1 MSKLDWYD
9 VDSDD
14 DTPIPELPPL
24 PLIKS
29 ASLPL
34 LSSVD
39 GMHSCDSTRT
49 CTDDASEHSTSA
61 AGSQRQESPF
71 PSRRELPDQENQDT
85 YNINDDNLPH
95 LVENKLHMSNR
106 FCFDDAAVLR
116 KQQKR
121 AIGDPIVCF
130 IGNFPPNTSMQDLKD
145 FVKSKG
151 VIFTEIR
158 LGPKKRPNSNGFG
171 YVDLVT
177 EEDQEKLLLHDGTE
191 FRGRKIRID
200 QATKKPQT
208 TSSKKKSTKTIKK
221 RLQARN
227 QYKNHKSVLSRKN
240 SNVKYPAHLKLQR
253 SHSEPHMRSFGHST
267 HRSRFFK
274 NGRKAGTRSKGQK
287 GCGKSP
293 RKMKARSKKGGFS
306 AFRTREEHLGR
317 LVQ

>member
-1 MSKLDWYD
+1 MFKQDWYD

-24 PLIKS
+24 PFVKS
-29 ASLPL
+29 ESLPIF
-34 LSSVD
+34 SRAD
-39 GMHSCDSTRT
+39 ATHSCDSTRT
-49 CTDDASEHSTSA
+49 CTDDVSEHSTSA

-71 PSRRELPDQENQDT
+71 PSRRELPDQENHT
-85 YNINDDNLPH
+85 YDDNLPQM
-95 LVENKLHMSNR
+95 VENKLHLSNR
-106 FCFDDAAVLR
+106 FCFDDAAVMR

-121 AIGDPIVCF
+121 ALGDPIVCF
-130 IGNFPPNTSMQDLKD
+130 IGNFPPNTSLQDLKD

-151 VIFTEIR
+151 IVFTEIR

-171 YVDLVT
+171 YVDLVS

-200 QATKKPQT
+200 QATKKPAA
-208 TSSKKKSTKTIKK
+208 TSSKKKSTPR

-240 SNVKYPAHLKLQR
+240 ANVKYPNHLKLQR
-253 SHSEPHMRSFGHST
+253 AHSEPHMRNFGGHPT

-274 NGRKAGTRSKGQK
+274 NGGRKAGARNKGQK
-287 GCGKSP
+287 GGKSP
-293 RKMKARSKKGGFS
+293 RKMKSRSKKGGFS
-306 AFRTREEHLGR
+306 GNANSYKVVMHETAFY
-317 LVQ
+317 